1 MKTQGISFYFVLY
14 IVAVITVF
22 VITMERDKLLKE
34 RDEDIAHLVEL
45 YVRPLVLTPYL
56 DTAAFFIDPGQ
67 PVTQAPVIMRTKVEG
82 PLEEG
87 SVEFSIVHAWRANGQ
102 TREAL
107 PITGRV
113 ANESGDGVL
122 TVEQLTE
129 GVYIFEVAG
138 YSRRIMA
145 EGNQIRLT
153 IKDTT
158 YVIPYS
164 PQLEDVDRDT
174 VFLVAKVEKS
184 GTDPLQF
191 AVSVQDKEES
201 WILGPPYSK
210 KIFIS
215 GVEDAARV
223 TFAPPAGTRIE
234 RASDG
239 SAFVTMTWERPV
251 LGKKSFNIAANA
263 NRGFGGKD
271 VASVNFNVDVL
282 PPSFVSE
289 PSAKGFWGIP
299 YSFDGRIQGL
309 NPVDISVAVLH
320 NDKLVSSGPA
330 TQKLVFTPERNWTSL
345 DYRVIYRGHVIK
357 QHPVTLSAPPPPQIK
372 WLGQELDKA
381 NNVFKI
387 NVASSDAADG
397 AVRLSVE
404 AQPSGI
410 ARLDKISGKSFVVSI
425 NLESKPTAVFLK
437 LVAVDQYGGRSV
449 STKQFNIPQ

>member
-14 IVAVITVF
+14 IVAVMTVF
-22 VITMERDKLLKE
+22 VITMERDQLLKE

-45 YVRPLVLTPYL
+45 YVKPLVLTPYL
-56 DTAAFFIDPGQ
+56 DTASFYIEQGQSVTGDP
-67 PVTQAPVIMRTKVEG
+67 VRLRTKIDGPIERGAVEFSLVRAWKVNRG
-82 PLEEG
+82 KQESTNPGTELSNENGDGVLATHPLEEG
-87 SVEFSIVHAWRANGQ
+87 TYF
-102 TREAL
+102 
-107 PITGRV
+107 
-113 ANESGDGVL
+113 
-122 TVEQLTE
+122 
-129 GVYIFEVAG
+129 FEVAG

-145 EGNQIRLT
+145 DGNQIRLK

-174 VFLVAKVEKS
+174 VLLVARIEKS
-184 GTDPLQF
+184 GIDPLQF
-191 AVSVQDKEES
+191 GVSVQDKQES

-223 TFAPPAGTRIE
+223 TFTPPSGTRID
-234 RASDG
+234 RSPDG
-239 SAFVTMTWERPV
+239 GAFVVMTWERPV
-251 LGKKSFNIAANA
+251 LGKKTFTLTANA
-263 NRGFGGKD
+263 NRGLGGKD
-271 VASVNFNVDVL
+271 MALVAFSVDIL

-289 PSAKGFWGIP
+289 PSQKGFWGIP

-309 NPVDISVAVLH
+309 NPVDLSIAVLH
-320 NDKLVSSGPA
+320 DNKVVTTGSG
-330 TQKLVFTPERNWTSL
+330 TQKHVYTPERNWTSL
-345 DYRVIYRGHVIK
+345 DYRITYRGHVIK
-357 QHPVTLSAPPPPQIK
+357 QHLVSLTAPPPPQIK
-372 WLGQELDKA
+372 WQGQELDRA
-381 NNVFKI
+381 QNVFKI
-387 NVASSDAADG
+387 NVASTDAADG

-410 ARLDKISGKSFVVSI
+410 ARLDKISGRSFVVSI

-437 LVAVDQYGGRSV
+437 LVALDQYGGRSV

>member
-22 VITMERDKLLKE
+22 VITMERDQLLKE

-45 YVRPLVLTPYL
+45 YVRPLHLTPYL
-56 DTAAFFIDPGQ
+56 DTASFFIDPGQ
-67 PVTQAPVIMRTKVEG
+67 TVTQEPVLLRTKVEG
-82 PLEEG
+82 PLEKG
-87 SVEFSIVHAWRANGQ
+87 SVEFSFVRGWRTHGG
-102 TREAL
+102 TREELRTPATL
-107 PITGRV
+107 S
-113 ANESGDGVL
+113 NENGDGVL
-122 TVEQLTE
+122 SANQLTE
-129 GVYIFEVAG
+129 GIYHFEVAG

-145 EGNQIRLT
+145 DGNQIRLK

-174 VFLVAKVEKS
+174 VLLVAKITKS
-184 GTDPLQF
+184 GIDPLQF
-191 AVSVQDKEES
+191 AVSVQDREES

-215 GVEDAARV
+215 GVEDAAKV
-223 TFAPPAGTRIE
+223 TFTPPAGTRIE
-234 RASDG
+234 RSSDG
-239 SAFVTMTWERPV
+239 SAFVVLTWERPV
-251 LGKKSFNIAANA
+251 LGKRSFRVTANA

-271 VASVNFNVDVL
+271 LASVDFSVAVL

-289 PSAKGFWGIP
+289 PSPKGFWGIP

-309 NPVDISVAVLH
+309 NPVDLAVSVLH
-320 NDKLVSSGPA
+320 NSQVVSSGPA
-330 TQKLVFTPERNWTSL
+330 TQKLTFTPERNWTSI
-345 DYRVIYRGHVIK
+345 DYRITYRGHVIK
-357 QHPVTLSAPPPPQIK
+357 EHPVTLTAPPPPQIK

-381 NNVFKI
+381 QNVFKI
-387 NVASSDAADG
+387 NVTSSDAADG
-397 AVRLSVE
+397 PVRLSVE
-404 AQPSGI
+404 AQPSGL
-410 ARLDKISGKSFVVSI
+410 ARLDKISGKNFVVSI

-437 LVAVDQYGGRSV
+437 LVALDQYGGRSV